1 MTQLPAVDISETTSN
16 ARAAAALARCVPG
29 GAHTYAKGADQYPQ
43 DHAPIIARGLG
54 SHVWDVE
61 GNQYVEYGSGLRSV
75 VLGHAHPLVTE
86 RVCAELTKGN
96 NFARPS
102 VTELTAAEDF
112 LAAVPTMEMV
122 KFAKNG
128 SDATTAALRLARAVT
143 GRDGVALCA
152 DHPFFSTD
160 DWFIATTG
168 MPSGIPKE
176 VADLTTTFP
185 YGDIGALREVLRA
198 RTGQIAAVVLEVE
211 TAAPAP
217 QGYLD
222 AVVEVA
228 HAEGALV
235 VVDEMITGFR
245 WDLAGAHALRG
256 MRPDL
261 VTFGK
266 AMANGFS
273 VSALA
278 GRRDIME
285 RGGPESE
292 KERVFLLST
301 THGGETHGL
310 AAFRAC
316 VEVQRRE
323 GTSARLMEIG
333 ARLRTAVEDV
343 VADEGLADRVVL
355 RGRDCNLVFATL
367 DADGQPSQEYRT
379 VFMRGLLRHGVLAPS
394 FVVSS
399 ALDDADIEVT
409 ADAVRHACVDYVA
422 ALDHGDP
429 TPWLGGRSIRPVFSS
444 RH

>member
-1 MTQLPAVDISETTSN
+1 MEPGRTTTSDESSAS
-16 ARAAAALARCVPG
+16 ARAAAALARYVPG
-29 GAHTYAKGADQYPQ
+29 GAHTYAKGPDQYPEGR
-43 DHAPIIARGLG
+43 APVIERGSG
-54 SHVWDVE
+54 SHVWDVDGRE
-61 GNQYVEYGSGLRSV
+61 YVEYGSGLRSV
-75 VLGHAHPLVTE
+75 VLGHAHPYVTE
-86 RVCAELTKGN
+86 RVSAELSKGV

-102 VTELTAAEDF
+102 IAELRAAEDF
-112 LAAVPTMEMV
+112 VDAVPTMEMV

-128 SDATTAALRLARAVT
+128 SDVTTAALRLARAAT
-143 GRDGVALCA
+143 GRDVVAICA

-168 MPSGIPKE
+168 MPAGIPE
-176 VADLTTTFP
+176 QVADLTTTFP
-185 YGDIGALREVLRA
+185 YGDLDGLRAVLRA
-198 RTGQIAAVVLEVE
+198 HAGRVAAVVLEVE
-211 TAAPAP
+211 TQTPAP
-217 QGYLD
+217 EGYLD
-222 AVVEVA
+222 AVVELA

-273 VSALA
+273 VAALA
-278 GRRDIME
+278 GRRDLME
-285 RGGPESE
+285 RGGPDSPH
-292 KERVFLLST
+292 ERVFLLST
-301 THGGETHGL
+301 THGGEPHSL

-323 GTSARLMEIG
+323 GTSERLMDIG
-333 ARLRTAVEDV
+333 GRLRSAVEVV
-343 VADEGLADRVVL
+343 VADAGLAEHVVL

-367 DADGQPSQEYRT
+367 DATGQPSQQYRT
-379 VFMRGLLRHGVLAPS
+379 LFMRGLLDHGVLAPS

-399 ALDDADIEVT
+399 AVDDADIELT
-409 ADAVRHACVDYVA
+409 ARAVAAACVDYAA

-429 TPWLGGRSIRPVFSS
+429 TPWMGGRSIRPVFSATP
-444 RH
+444 